1 MEAKVSVSHRDRQLE
16 KWERFFEQGF
26 APWDSG
32 APASQLVSL
41 MDSLALQRGHV
52 VKRAVELGCGTGAT
66 TRWLATRLD
75 VAVGV
80 DIVPAAIAQAREAAT
95 ATRST
100 ATFVVADIL
109 DLPVDL
115 TANPFDFVFDCQCF
129 HCT

>member
-1 MEAKVSVSHRDRQLE
+1 MEAKASASRRDRQVE

-41 MDSLALQRGHV
+41 MDSLSQQHGHV
-52 VKRAVELGCGTGAT
+52 VNRAVELGCGTGAT
-66 TRWLATRLD
+66 TRWLATRVD

-80 DIVPAAIAQAREAAT
+80 DIVPAAIMQARKAAM
-95 ATRST
+95 ATGST
-100 ATFVVADIL
+100 ATFVEADIL
-109 DLPVDL
+109 DLPEEL
-115 TANPFDFVFDCQCF
+115 TGNPFDFVFDCQCF